1 MVAVIRTSKYWI
13 LWILPISARVTR
25 KITYMQFQISA
36 SVPGFVVKL

>member
-1 MVAVIRTSKYWI
+1 MAVIWTSKYWV

-25 KITYMQFQISA
+25 KITYMQFQVSV